1 MTFGATPPPSPRP
14 PQRSRARRFVPLGI
28 VAWMVLEIWLL
39 TVVAGATN
47 GLTVFLLLVAG
58 VIIGG
63 YVVKRAGRRAWRNL
77 TESVQT
83 TGGPA
88 APGTSAASGNGTSG
102 DGTPGGGKA
111 GSGKPGS
118 GKAGS
123 GNTLPMAG
131 GLLLMIPGLV
141 SDALGLLCLFPPT
154 GKLIQRRAEK
164 LLDRRA
170 GYAQGSF
177 GDAFQQARMHRP
189 DGKVVQGEVIHEDE
203 PSSPRRQDPP
213 LTG

>member
-1 MTFGATPPPSPRP
+1 MTFGATPPPSSRP
-14 PQRSRARRFVPLGI
+14 PQRSRARRFVPLGLA
-28 VAWMVLEIWLL
+28 AWLVLEIWLL

-77 TESVQT
+77 TESLQT

-88 APGTSAASGNGTSG
+88 APGNSAASGNGTSG
-102 DGTPGGGKA
+102 TATSSDGKT
-111 GSGKPGS
+111 
-118 GKAGS
+118 GS

-141 SDALGLLCLFPPT
+141 SDAMGLLCLFPPT

-164 LLDRRA
+164 LLNRRA
-170 GYAQGSF
+170 GYAPGSF